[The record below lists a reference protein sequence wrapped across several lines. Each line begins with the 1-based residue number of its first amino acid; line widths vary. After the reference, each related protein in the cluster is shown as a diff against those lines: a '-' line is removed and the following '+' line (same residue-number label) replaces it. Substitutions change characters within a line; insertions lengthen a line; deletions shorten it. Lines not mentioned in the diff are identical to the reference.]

1 MKLRA
6 TNKTHAIVEAIRQSQ
21 IPLFKGQRA
30 IFPLINNEPVT
41 FDVTHDVDAK
51 DVPRISCDRS
61 TRVQNIEDLID
72 NAENAGEFFTALDQS
87 CTALGF
93 DALILSCHKSTREAL
108 LLDPTYCTIP
118 LNVMR
123 EYKRM
128 NLIENDVL
136 LAQLLG
142 GNRAFIWDSTY
153 DRYRDSRSQNFLE
166 FLRQFRFAM
175 GIIVPLEDE
184 DGFRSFVGLL
194 TSLRRVVDISTFNAV
209 RAFGKKAKI
218 KAVELGL

>member
-1 MKLRA
+1 MSLR
-6 TNKTHAIVEAIRQSQ
+6 
-21 IPLFKGQRA
+21 P
-30 IFPLINNEPVT
+30 
-41 FDVTHDVDAK
+41 
-51 DVPRISCDRS
+51 
-61 TRVQNIEDLID
+61 
-72 NAENAGEFFTALDQS
+72 
-87 CTALGF
+87 
-93 DALILSCHKSTREAL
+93 REAL

-142 GNRAFIWDSTY
+142 GNRAFVWDSTY
-153 DRYRDSRSQNFLE
+153 DRYRDSRSQDFLE

-194 TSLRRVVDISTFNAV
+194 ASLRRVVDISTFNAV
-209 RAFGKKAKI
+209 RGLGKKAKI
-218 KAVELGL
+218 KAAELGL